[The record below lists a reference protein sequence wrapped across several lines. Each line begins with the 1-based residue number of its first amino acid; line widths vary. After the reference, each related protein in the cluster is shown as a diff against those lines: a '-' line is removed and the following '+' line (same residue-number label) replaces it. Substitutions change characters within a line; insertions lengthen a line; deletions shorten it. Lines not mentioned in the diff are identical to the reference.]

1 MGVKAKQ
8 RSIEKLCV
16 AAAAKCNTRDVRAR
30 YLKAQGKMKPEE
42 KKVGSGN
49 TLQKGSKN
57 QLRISKGG
65 GKNLDG
71 RLKKDKKTQ
80 RRSPSATRLEA
91 RRPAESRAFALCGT
105 NRKKSDPSSL
115 FQIKATRQ
123 PRHTSAEIALS
134 DPLSA

>member
-16 AAAAKCNTRDVRAR
+16 AAATKCNTLLTRDVRAR

-80 RRSPSATRLEA
+80 RRSSNA
-91 RRPAESRAFALCGT
+91 C
-105 NRKKSDPSSL
+105 
-115 FQIKATRQ
+115 
-123 PRHTSAEIALS
+123 
-134 DPLSA
+134 

>member
-16 AAAAKCNTRDVRAR
+16 AAATKCSTRDVRAR

-57 QLRISKGG
+57 QLRISKCG

-80 RRSPSATRLEA
+80 RRIGGAKTGRVA
-91 RRPAESRAFALCGT
+91 RIRALRGKSG
-105 NRKKSDPSSL
+105 KK
-115 FQIKATRQ
+115 
-123 PRHTSAEIALS
+123 
-134 DPLSA
+134 